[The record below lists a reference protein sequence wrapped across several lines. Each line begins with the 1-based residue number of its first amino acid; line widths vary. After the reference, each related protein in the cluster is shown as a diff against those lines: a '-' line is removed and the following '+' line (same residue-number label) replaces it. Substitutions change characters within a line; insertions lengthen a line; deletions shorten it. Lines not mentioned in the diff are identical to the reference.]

1 MSGTQKAKQNKPSLD
16 PGLCLRQN
24 REDELRDL
32 RANLSARVPS
42 SPTLHASFSQEPRRY
57 RSVCWAARK
66 SDCTAIARGAVKA
79 WQRRSHPETA
89 RNSDG
94 SARRAKRP
102 HRKHFV
108 PRAPRRPP
116 RRLRPRGHNN
126 CYDPGWPRQS
136 GYRCMKRRAE
146 GIGQPAKTRTGSNCP
161 ARTSPSA
168 MASSPASASA
178 TRSSS
183 SLRPARQPSTTCG
196 RRTTERP

>member
-1 MSGTQKAKQNKPSLD
+1 MAVTQATFPPSPIYGLVRTSDRTAIALTRAGGEGSSSEDRRRPIQHPPTPPPVIPEFAKQMSGTQKAKQNKPSLD

-126 CYDPGWPRQS
+126 CYDPGWPRQ
-136 GYRCMKRRAE
+136 
-146 GIGQPAKTRTGSNCP
+146 
-161 ARTSPSA
+161 
-168 MASSPASASA
+168 
-178 TRSSS
+178 
-183 SLRPARQPSTTCG
+183 
-196 RRTTERP
+196 

>member
-1 MSGTQKAKQNKPSLD
+1 MPDADKGFMTMAVTQATLPPSPIYGLVRTSDRTAIALTRAGGEGSSSEDRRRPIQHPPIPPPVIPEFAKQMSGTQKAKQNKPSLD
-16 PGLCLRQN
+16 PGLCVRQN

-102 HRKHFV
+102 HRL
-108 PRAPRRPP
+108 RR
-116 RRLRPRGHNN
+116 
-126 CYDPGWPRQS
+126 S
-136 GYRCMKRRAE
+136 
-146 GIGQPAKTRTGSNCP
+146 
-161 ARTSPSA
+161 
-168 MASSPASASA
+168 
-178 TRSSS
+178 
-183 SLRPARQPSTTCG
+183 
-196 RRTTERP
+196 